1 MFQCVFTLLLTIHLF
16 EEISIQVLGLNINVF
31 IFKEAG
37 LSTYGKNIYFPT
49 QICSMYKEGLLMLAL
64 KE

>member
-1 MFQCVFTLLLTIHLF
+1 MFTLLLTIIYLKKLVF
-16 EEISIQVLGLNINVF
+16 KVLGLNINVF
-31 IFKEAG
+31 ILKEAG

-49 QICSMYKEGLLMLAL
+49 QICSVYKEGLLMLAL